1 MNEKLLNYI
10 ENSFLS
16 PLLNDPN
23 ITDISYNGVSFF
35 YVHNEKGRLKS
46 DIKESTEEIL
56 NFIRQIANFAER
68 QFSYTI
74 PVLDVSIGKY
84 RLNAVH
90 TSIVRVDNDK
100 SCSFSLR
107 IGSKESRIVP
117 NSEFINDVCE
127 KFLIGCL
134 ENEESI
140 MIAGPTGSG
149 KTELQKYLLS
159 KLKKNSRVIVID
171 NIQEL
176 ENLRQYEDLDL
187 ITWQISP
194 NNPNA
199 SMEELIRNAL
209 RSNPDWLVVAESR
222 GKEMNEVLTSVM
234 TGHPI
239 ITTLHA
245 KSLEA
250 IPKRVCRMV
259 MSADTTQKY
268 DDILDDVFEH
278 IKYYVYL
285 DRKYSKDGK
294 VHRYI
299 ESIGELQNDG
309 TMKVIYKKGKKWKNQ
324 I

>member
-1 MNEKLLNYI
+1 MNERLVNYI
-10 ENSFLS
+10 ETSFLS
-16 PLLNDPN
+16 PLLKDPE
-23 ITDISYNGVSFF
+23 ITDISYNGASFF
-35 YVHNEKGRLKS
+35 YVHNEKGRLKAN
-46 DIKESTEEIL
+46 IKATNEEVM
-56 NFIRQIANFAER
+56 NFIRQIANYSER

-74 PVLDVSIGKY
+74 PELDVSAGKY

-90 TSIVRVDNDK
+90 SSIVRVDNDK
-100 SCSFSLR
+100 AYSFAMR
-107 IGSKESRIVP
+107 IGSKETRIKCG
-117 NSEFINDVCE
+117 SEFINEESE
-127 KFLIGCL
+127 KFLVSCL

-140 MIAGPTGSG
+140 VIAGPTGSG

-159 KLKKNSRVIVID
+159 KLKKNSRVIVLD

-176 ENLRQYEDLDL
+176 ENLRQFEDLDL
-187 ITWQISP
+187 TSWQISP

-209 RSNPDWLVVAESR
+209 RSNPDWLVVAEAR

-245 KSLEA
+245 KSLQA
-250 IPKRVCRMV
+250 IPKRVCRMI

-268 DDILDDVFEH
+268 DDILDDVYEH

-285 DRKYSKDGK
+285 NRKFSKDGK

-299 ESIGELQNDG
+299 ESIGELQKDG
-309 TMKVIYKKGKKWKNQ
+309 TMKVIFKKGKQ
-324 I
+324 

>member
-1 MNEKLLNYI
+1 MNDRLLSYI

-16 PLLNDPN
+16 PLLKDPE

-35 YVHNEKGRLKS
+35 YVHNEKGRLKAN
-46 DIKESTEEIL
+46 IKVPTEEVI
-56 NFIRQIANFAER
+56 NFIRQIANFSER

-74 PVLDVSIGKY
+74 PTLDVSIGKY

-90 TSIVRVDNDK
+90 SSIVRVENDK
-100 SCSFSLR
+100 SCSFAMR
-107 IGSKESRIVP
+107 ISSKESRITP
-117 NSEFINDVCE
+117 NSEFIDEESE
-127 KFLIGCL
+127 KFLIECL
-134 ENEESI
+134 DCEESI
-140 MIAGPTGSG
+140 VIAGPTGSG

-187 ITWQISP
+187 TSWQISP
-194 NNPNA
+194 NNANA
-199 SMEELIRNAL
+199 SMEELIKNAL
-209 RSNPDWLVVAESR
+209 RSNPDWLVVAEARS
-222 GKEMNEVLTSVM
+222 KEMNEVLTSVM

-239 ITTLHA
+239 ITTIHA

-250 IPKRVCRMV
+250 IPKRICRMI

-268 DDILDDVFEH
+268 EDILDDVFEH

-285 DRKYSKDGK
+285 NRKFSKDGK
-294 VHRYI
+294 VHRFI
-299 ESIGELQNDG
+299 ESIGELQKDG
-309 TMKVIYKKGKKWKNQ
+309 TMRVIFKKGRK
-324 I
+324 